1 MNLFLTPLAAL
12 PENALVITVSVSLL
26 LRITSLC
33 CSCALLSVVIKNAL
47 PSWIVAAPRHSA
59 ALKPLLSIIP
69 PEAITGILTTSA
81 TCGIRDMRPIKWS
94 SPIMYLY
101 DHLLHFLEQQQH
113 HIHDFRQQLLLQLKH
128 PYRLHIYQLVLIAQ
142 LFLD

>member
-81 TCGIRDMRPIKWS
+81 TCGIRDMRPIRS
-94 SPIMYLY
+94 EEHTSELQSRF
-101 DHLLHFLEQQQH
+101 DLVCRLLLEKKKK
-113 HIHDFRQQLLLQLKH
+113 RQQ
-128 PYRLHIYQLVLIAQ
+128 R
-142 LFLD
+142 

>member
-1 MNLFLTPLAAL
+1 LADL

-26 LRITSLC
+26 LRMTSLC

-47 PSWIVAAPRHSA
+47 PNWIVAAPRHCA

-81 TCGIRDMRPIKWS
+81 TCGIRDMRPIIARS
-94 SPIMYLY
+94 EEHTSELQSRF
-101 DHLLHFLEQQQH
+101 DLVC
-113 HIHDFRQQLLLQLKH
+113 RLLLGKKNDTKQGADDGAETGGQMAG
-128 PYRLHIYQLVLIAQ
+128 RA
-142 LFLD
+142 